1 MLEKFCSILLIGFAK
16 LLTGARCI
24 WKGTNPEDK
33 QRIYYANHS
42 SHIDFVLI
50 WAALPAKIRYKTRP
64 VAAADYWSKTK
75 LHRFMIHK
83 MFRGVLVDRVKKEG
97 SNPLDPMLR
106 ALADGDSL
114 IIFPEGTR
122 NKEDTLL
129 PFKSGLYNLAL
140 AYPQV
145 EIIPIWLDNL
155 KRVMPK
161 GHLIPLPL
169 LCTLTVGEPIQ
180 VATDEDRLSFLARA
194 REALITLGAGDQ
206 ANG

>member
-1 MLEKFCSILLIGFAK
+1 MVERICSILLIGFAK

-24 WKGTNPEDK
+24 WKGANPEEK
-33 QRIYYANHS
+33 QRIYYANHT

-50 WAALPAKIRYKTRP
+50 WAALPANIRYKTRP
-64 VAAADYWSKTK
+64 VAAADYWSKSK

-83 MFRGVLVDRVKKEG
+83 MFRGVLVDRVRKDDT
-97 SNPLDPMLR
+97 NPLEPMLK
-106 ALADGDSL
+106 ALADGNSL

-129 PFKSGLYNLAL
+129 PFKSCLYNLAM
-140 AYPQV
+140 AFPQV
-145 EIIPIWLDNL
+145 EIIPVWLDNL

-161 GHLIPLPL
+161 GHIMPLPL

-180 VATDEDRLSFLARA
+180 VAANEDRLAFLTRA
-194 REALITLGAGDQ
+194 RETLIALGAEEQ
-206 ANG
+206 NNG

>member
-1 MLEKFCSILLIGFAK
+1 MLEKICSALLIGFAK

-24 WKGTNPEDK
+24 WKGCSPEDK

-42 SHIDFVLI
+42 SHADFVLI
-50 WAALPAKIRYKTRP
+50 WAALPAKLRNKTRP

-75 LHRFMIHK
+75 LHKFMIHR
-83 MFRGVLVDRVKKEG
+83 MFRGVLVDRVRKEN
-97 SNPLDPMLR
+97 SNPLAPMLQ
-106 ALADGDSL
+106 ALAEGDSL
-114 IIFPEGTR
+114 ILFPEGTR

-129 PFKSGLYNLAL
+129 PFKSGLYNLAI
-140 AYPQV
+140 AYPNV
-145 EIIPIWLDNL
+145 ELVPVWLDNL

-180 VATDEDRLSFLARA
+180 VAENEDRLVFLARA
-194 REALITLGAGDQ
+194 REALIALGAEEQ
-206 ANG
+206 VNG